1 MICDTFRVQLEDA
14 REVVAKHCP
23 YDPRIEAD
31 GLAALQA
38 AGAPVPQVLGC
49 ARADGQEEG
58 GVLVLEYVRGPAP
71 KDADWA
77 RLGEALADLHR
88 LSAAEAQES
97 SPGYGWPRNNRI
109 GSLVQDNSPPPEAQ
123 DMNAWGAFYAE
134 RRVRA
139 HLEDATIP
147 GDLTRRLHMACD
159 GPLPDL
165 LGHNPPASLIH
176 GDLWSG
182 NVVDG
187 RWLIDPAVHQ
197 ADRELELAFMA
208 LFGGFPE
215 QLWRAYR
222 DAWPLSQ
229 GWRERRPALQLH
241 HLLVHV
247 RHFEQRGP
255 GSYVRA
261 VRNRLDHYGW

>member
-1 MICDTFRVQLEDA
+1 MVHRCTGVSFGWRRDNL
-14 REVVAKHCP
+14 
-23 YDPRIEAD
+23 
-31 GLAALQA
+31 
-38 AGAPVPQVLGC
+38 LG
-49 ARADGQEEG
+49 
-58 GVLVLEYVRGPAP
+58 
-71 KDADWA
+71 
-77 RLGEALADLHR
+77 RL
-88 LSAAEAQES
+88 
-97 SPGYGWPRNNRI
+97 P
-109 GSLVQDNSPPPEAQ
+109 QDNSPTADWAAFFADRSCGRSWTPPRSPIRSAHQ
-123 DMNAWGAFYAE
+123 
-134 RRVRA
+134 VRA
-139 HLEDATIP
+139 RLEAGIERHL
-147 GDLTRRLHMACD
+147 GRLLDHE
-159 GPLPDL
+159 PSP
-165 LGHNPPASLIH
+165 SVVH
-176 GDLWSG
+176 GDLWPG

-222 DAWPLSQ
+222 DAWPLTQ